1 MGPAW
6 DVGSVGAWRV
16 LDLVLARMP
25 AWRRVAWRW
34 AAGGRSGGGREE
46 NFTKIAGPRP
56 DWYMAHIALSLVV
69 VPPAERNT

>member
-25 AWRRVAWRW
+25 AWRRVALGRWRTLGE
-34 AAGGRSGGGREE
+34 GGK

>member
-6 DVGSVGAWRV
+6 DVGSVSGAWRV
-16 LDLVLARMP
+16 LDLVLARM
-25 AWRRVAWRW
+25 ARRVARD
-34 AAGGRSGGGREE
+34 RSGGGK
-46 NFTKIAGPRP
+46 NFTKIADPRP